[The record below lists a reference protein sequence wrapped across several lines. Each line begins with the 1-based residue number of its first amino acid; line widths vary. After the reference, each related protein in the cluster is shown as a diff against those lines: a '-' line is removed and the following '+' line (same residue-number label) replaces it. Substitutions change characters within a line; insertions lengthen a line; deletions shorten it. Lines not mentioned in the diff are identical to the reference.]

1 MDLQSLS
8 YIAQILSAATVVV
21 AVVFGIVQVRLARQ
35 QRRDLAAVELMRSIQ
50 DAEFTHSLR
59 LIGPLPPGASARELR
74 RGGDAHEDAAL
85 ALGTRYETLGYL
97 VFRGTIPL
105 ELVEEQ
111 VGGVAIAVWKRMG
124 DWVAAIRTEQ
134 DQPLF
139 LEWFQ
144 WLVQEL
150 EARGR
155 AQQTP
160 AYERYRPAAST
171 RPLARPGD
179 APRLAPSDGERA
191 VPMPAS
197 GETPDR
203 PRG

>member
-8 YIAQILSAATVVV
+8 YVAQILSAATVVV

-50 DAEFTHSLR
+50 DAEFTRSLR
-59 LIGPLPPGASARELR
+59 LIGPLPADASARELR
-74 RGGDAHEDAAL
+74 RHGDAHEDAAL

-111 VGGVAIAVWKRMG
+111 VGGVAITVWKRMAQ
-124 DWVAAIRTEQ
+124 WIAAVRDEQ
-134 DQPLF
+134 EQPLF

-144 WLVQEL
+144 WLVQQL

-155 AQQTP
+155 AQQVP
-160 AYERYRPAAST
+160 AYERYRTPPGA
-171 RPLARPGD
+171 RLARPD
-179 APRLAPSDGERA
+179 PP
-191 VPMPAS
+191 V
-197 GETPDR
+197 DR
-203 PRG
+203 G